1 MRGSRRVRAVQTYLT
16 AERAE
21 SFLNAAAVGRLTDT
35 VGKTVLFFDLG
46 KLQQP
51 LNIRVVHLNILQ
63 IILLVFLLNMSF
75 LIPFCISGR
84 FSEPSWVNQH

>member
-21 SFLNAAAVGRLTDT
+21 RFLNAAAVGRFTDT
-35 VGKTVLFFDLG
+35 VLKTVLFFDLG
-46 KLQQP
+46 KLQL
-51 LNIRVVHLNILQ
+51 LNIRVVNLKILQ
-63 IILLVFLLNMSF
+63 IILLVFFLNMSF